1 MTKALTWAIAAGLV
15 LIGSPSRAAECSVG
29 EGSLAFGSLLG
40 FASTAT
46 LNSSGAFSITCTTSA
61 PFTLA
66 LDKGLGQSISS
77 RFMTL
82 SGGSATIRYQI
93 YQDAAHSTI
102 FGDGTT
108 GSARGGVGTG
118 TAQLIDLFGQIP
130 SQNISAVGSYSD
142 SISVT
147 TVF

>member
-1 MTKALTWAIAAGLV
+1 MIWTIAAGLV
-15 LIGSPSRAAECSVG
+15 LIGSPSRAAVCTVG
-29 EGSLAFGSLLG
+29 EGSIAFGSLLG

-46 LNSSGAFSITCTTSA
+46 LNTSGALSITCTTNV

-66 LDKGLGQSISS
+66 LDRGLGQSISS
-77 RFMTL
+77 RLMTL

-93 YQDAAHSTI
+93 FQDAAHSTI
-102 FGDGTT
+102 FGDGTN
-108 GSARGGVGTG
+108 GSTRGGVGTG

-130 SQNISAVGSYSD
+130 SQNISAVGAYSD

>member
-1 MTKALTWAIAAGLV
+1 MAKALIWTIAAGLV
-15 LIGSPSRAAECSVG
+15 LIASPARAAVCTVG
-29 EGSLAFGSLLG
+29 EGSIAFGSLLG
-40 FASTAT
+40 FASTAAHNT
-46 LNSSGAFSITCTTSA
+46 SGAFSITCTTNA

-66 LDKGLGQSISS
+66 LDRGLGRSVGS
-77 RFMTL
+77 RLMTL
-82 SGGSATIRYQI
+82 SGGNATIRYQI

-102 FGDGTT
+102 FGDGTI

-130 SQNISAVGSYSD
+130 SQNISAVGTYSD